1 MSMFN
6 VFQER
11 ADITNKEKET
21 SKQPSIYERE
31 LIGVQ
36 MWKTIFEIKK
46 VTEGQKEQ
54 IRVC

>member
-11 ADITNKEKET
+11 ADVTNKEKET